1 MKSSE
6 KWRHFCKIIFQPLFY
21 RLSASLLAYKWPTFF
36 QSFIY
41 SKTFIELASFLKQN
55 FALLQK
61 TATSDERF
69 ATLHKS
75 LPTEKMHTFS
85 WVFVNNQ
92 TKYNLYRTTSLYKKR
107 KPFWTVRSPRF
118 FTQKSCQNL
127 QYDWINRKVLTFE
140 TRGLPKTQISCP
152 RIRRLRGCMRLSN
165 FAFE

>member
-55 FALLQK
+55 LALLQK
-61 TATSDERF
+61 TATSNERF

-75 LPTEKMHTFS
+75 LPTEKMHNFS

-92 TKYNLYRTTSLYKKR
+92 TKYNLYRTTNQYMKR
-107 KPFWTVRSPRF
+107 KTSHFEPSEVPVFYAKIMSK
-118 FTQKSCQNL
+118 FT
-127 QYDWINRKVLTFE
+127 
-140 TRGLPKTQISCP
+140 
-152 RIRRLRGCMRLSN
+152 RRLNKSQSFNIWNQGVT
-165 FAFE
+165 

>member
-75 LPTEKMHTFS
+75 TPRENAQFFFS
-85 WVFVNNQ
+85 ICSQLNQIQFVEPRGRSVYKTWYDVFELEPELGKTMSQFTPFNPLETGGYIPKTKISCRVFVD
-92 TKYNLYRTTSLYKKR
+92 Y
-107 KPFWTVRSPRF
+107 TVTP
-118 FTQKSCQNL
+118 
-127 QYDWINRKVLTFE
+127 VA
-140 TRGLPKTQISCP
+140 
-152 RIRRLRGCMRLSN
+152 N
-165 FAFE
+165 FAIEYLLLF

>member
-6 KWRHFCKIIFQPLFY
+6 KWCHFCKIIFQPLFY

-75 LPTEKMHTFS
+75 LPTEKMHNFS

-92 TKYNLYRTTSLYKKR
+92 TKYNLYRTT
-107 KPFWTVRSPRF
+107 
-118 FTQKSCQNL
+118 N
-127 QYDWINRKVLTFE
+127 QYIQEDWINRKVLTFE
-140 TRGLPKTQISCP
+140 TRGLPKTKISFP
-152 RIRRLRGCMRLSN
+152 RIRRLRGHATFKLCIRIKYCKTTVDLALN
-165 FAFE
+165 